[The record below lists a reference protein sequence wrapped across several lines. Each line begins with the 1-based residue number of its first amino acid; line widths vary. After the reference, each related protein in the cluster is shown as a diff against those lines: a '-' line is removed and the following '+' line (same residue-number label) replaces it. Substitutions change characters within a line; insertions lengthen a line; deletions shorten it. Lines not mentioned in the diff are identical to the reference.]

1 MEISMRDIIKRKY
14 DIFDHRGARYMSYLQ
29 IACLIASEELNIPI
43 YKLHSFRHYKGCLF
57 INVEIR

>member
-1 MEISMRDIIKRKY
+1 MRIPMRDIIKRMWGSEFGIK
-14 DIFDHRGARYMSYLQ
+14 YMSYLQ

-43 YKLHSFRHYKGCLF
+43 GNLYSFRCYKGCLF